1 MIFTGWGTPLELLRM
16 EVVQCDYEGRT
27 VPEALREEVISLWD
41 IAAGR
46 MLVEAAGGSVELV
59 ESPIDPAKL
68 SICAWNGKLPLQG
81 TLA

>member
-41 IAAGR
+41 EKDSMNFDAVDILYKG
-46 MLVEAAGGSVELV
+46 L
-59 ESPIDPAKL
+59 
-68 SICAWNGKLPLQG
+68 
-81 TLA
+81 